1 MKNELVRA
9 RFRGWQAIAGARV
22 GEGEMCAPKIY
33 PPRAASPRPCSLAGS
48 AKGGNRSLARC
59 LVRRKTPTHVAI
71 RARATLL
78 DPSAASMALSSRGL
92 TVAELKAR

>member
-1 MKNELVRA
+1 MKNEMVRA
-9 RFRGWQAIAGARV
+9 RFPGWQAIAGARV

-33 PPRAASPRPCSLAGS
+33 PPRAASPQPCSLA
-48 AKGGNRSLARC
+48 GGNRSLARC

-78 DPSAASMALSSRGL
+78 DPSAASMALSSRGF
-92 TVAELKAR
+92 TVTELKAR